1 MHNFK
6 RHETKKYRDGVC
18 LSLNCKFAPIDP
30 DGNCFFA
37 AVSTAMAHFYD
48 QPLCITAQDC
58 RARVV
63 AWLNDC
69 KVRALPPTTTT
80 HHHSDTPP
88 PTIHHHT
95 PLHHHLRP
103 TTQTHTP
110 LYTSLLQDGQH
121 GDVGE
126 ACRVSMIDEL
136 AYPLVQSVGNKGKTK
151 LMDVNTIDNNLQD
164 SVSDKDEYDMGA
176 SNCAAAMCMRCM
188 CMRNSA
194 YLTEARERDRRKGN
208 LSTRNNNNLHDSVS
222 DKDEYDMGASNC
234 AAAVWWC
241 MLWCM
246 RWSSAAAAAVVY
258 TVVYV
263 VVYAVVYAVV

>member
-1 MHNFK
+1 MLELGPHMHKFK

-37 AVSTAMAHFYD
+37 AVSSAMAHFYD

-69 KVRALPPTTTT
+69 KVRALRPTTTT

-88 PTIHHHT
+88 STIHHHT

-110 LYTSLLQDGQH
+110 LYTSLLQDG
-121 GDVGE
+121 VGE
-126 ACRVSMIDEL
+126 ACRLSMIDEL
-136 AYPLVQSVGNKGKTK
+136 ASPLVQSVGNKGKTK
-151 LMDVNTIDNNLQD
+151 LMDINTIDNNLQD

-176 SNCAAAMCMRCM
+176 SNCAAA
-188 CMRNSA
+188 
-194 YLTEARERDRRKGN
+194 
-208 LSTRNNNNLHDSVS
+208 V
-222 DKDEYDMGASNC
+222 
-234 AAAVWWC
+234 
-241 MLWCM
+241 
-246 RWSSAAAAAVVY
+246 
-258 TVVYV
+258 VVYV
-263 VVYAVVYAVV
+263 VVYAVVHAVVHAVYKRWRKKAASSAQKHNAVATSMKHNRTSKVRATNRVCR

>member
-1 MHNFK
+1 MLHAVRTPPYQTSPAAHPASAAANPATILLNTTIHRHTPPYTSLHPVLFLYELIRCPFEKLQRLKMTQYAMLELGPHMHKFK

-63 AWLNDC
+63 AWLIDC

-126 ACRVSMIDEL
+126 ACRLSMIDEL
-136 AYPLVQSVGNKGKTK
+136 AYPLVRSVGNKGKTK
-151 LMDVNTIDNNLQD
+151 LIDVNTIDAYVN
-164 SVSDKDEYDMGA
+164 
-176 SNCAAAMCMRCM
+176 
-188 CMRNSA
+188 NSA
-194 YLTEARERDRRKGN
+194 EDRTWVQGTY
-208 LSTRNNNNLHDSVS
+208 STVHLRTPPHTISHLH
-222 DKDEYDMGASNC
+222 
-234 AAAVWWC
+234 
-241 MLWCM
+241 
-246 RWSSAAAAAVVY
+246 R
-258 TVVYV
+258 
-263 VVYAVVYAVV
+263 